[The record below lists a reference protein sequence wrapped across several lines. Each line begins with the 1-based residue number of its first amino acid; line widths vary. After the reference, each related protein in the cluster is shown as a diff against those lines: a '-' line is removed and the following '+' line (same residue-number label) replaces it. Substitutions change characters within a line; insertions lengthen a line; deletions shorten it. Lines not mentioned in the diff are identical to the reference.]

1 MDRWSDGWWPVARRS
16 VPRWLGVAVF
26 IVNISATASII
37 RIVATIVA
45 MVIDDMR
52 GVVARTAT
60 TAA

>member
-1 MDRWSDGWWPVARRS
+1 M
-16 VPRWLGVAVF
+16 PRWLGVAVF
-26 IVNISATASII
+26 IVNISATASIV